1 MGSTVPKVRS
11 QDADHKSGTGL
22 LQVGVCVRR
31 KAGERNQVNKREI
44 QSVSPQEESV
54 AKMLCAAHHR
64 GKLVDVMAKQLG
76 YDPLTIEAVIG
87 LMVERHW
94 SSWLPSARVALA

>member
-1 MGSTVPKVRS
+1 MP
-11 QDADHKSGTGL
+11 
-22 LQVGVCVRR
+22 
-31 KAGERNQVNKREI
+31 
-44 QSVSPQEESV
+44 SVSPQEESV

-94 SSWLPSARVALA
+94 SSWLPAARTALS